1 MKKIFVLFIS
11 AIIFFGCGQKKEEEK
26 PTTEITKNKYE
37 FDSSDIKTTPV
48 ENVNGSFLMKYKFEK
63 GKTYNYRMTAISE
76 DNQTI
81 HTMDTVL
88 NQNVNQNITY
98 LISFEPKEIDSDS
111 VTELSCSVTSVKL
124 DADANGQ
131 KFNYESGTSMDSASQ
146 NRYAQ
151 YASLID
157 NPFGIRVNKYG
168 EVLEI
173 FRVDK
178 IVNKFLTIKG
188 YADSVSSAEKEGL
201 RKDMSEG
208 ALKPLVTQ
216 LIRKFPD
223 HPVGKDSTWSVVQ
236 QPMPFMIFTLNNT
249 NTYKIINLEKLND
262 SKLAVID
269 AGMNSKVTGK
279 TTATERGVD
288 YTFKKPT
295 AVGSGKIYFN
305 INDGLMQK
313 AKTYTEMNV
322 EFSMEMNS
330 PKGKQ
335 KGSRSEKVKN
345 TYIVERL

>member
-1 MKKIFVLFIS
+1 MKKLFVLFIS
-11 AIIFFGCGQKKEEEK
+11 AILFFGCGEKKQEEK
-26 PTTEITKNKYE
+26 PTVENSKNKYE

-48 ENVNGSFLMKYKFEK
+48 TDVSGSFLMKYKFEK

-76 DNQTI
+76 DNQTV

-88 NQNVNQNITY
+88 NQKVQQNITY
-98 LISFEPKEIDSDS
+98 LISFDSKEVDSDS
-111 VTELSCSVTSVKL
+111 ITELNCNVTSVKL
-124 DADANGQ
+124 DASANGQ
-131 KFNYESGTSMDSASQ
+131 QFNYESGTSTDSVSQ
-146 NRYAQ
+146 VRYAQ
-151 YASLID
+151 YASLVN
-157 NPFGIRVNKYG
+157 NPFGIRVNKHG

-178 IVNKFLTIKG
+178 IVNKFLDIKG
-188 YADSVSSAEKEGL
+188 YADSVSSAEKEAL
-201 RKDMSEG
+201 RKDMADG

-223 HPVGKDSTWSVVQ
+223 HPVGKDSTWSVTQ

-249 NTYKIINLEKLND
+249 NTYKILNMENLNED
-262 SKLAVID
+262 KLAVID
-269 AGMNSKVTGK
+269 AGMKSNVIGK
-279 TTATERGVD
+279 TTTTERGVD
-288 YTFKKPT
+288 YKFKKPT

-305 INDGLMQK
+305 ISDGLMQK

-330 PKGKQ
+330 PQGKQ